1 MKPWERVV
9 FGLAALA
16 FLAAVG
22 VKLHELDMPVARFVR
37 SFDIDELNRV
47 GDLVALPGK
56 GVVVAGAFLLIG
68 FLGWWR
74 QRDQLAPM
82 TFSMAGLGHWASDW
96 WRQRNQLTDVGLRG
110 LLAQLGISAVTQLIK
125 HLIGRPRPRFAHS
138 DAFSLGP
145 SLATGFD
152 SFPSGHVANAFGAA
166 TVLAW
171 FFPAVRIPL
180 YLVAGLV
187 AVSRVLRGSHFP
199 TDVWAGAV
207 LGVVVGSVAAVGLRR
222 WANDALPGLLRTG
235 APVAVSTFAIL
246 WIVLHPAPAWSHE
259 VIFLGVGVALVLAGG
274 LVRGLSWTY
283 LEGED
288 KGPLRAVGRL
298 LLIIGVAVGCAPW
311 WAAVLLG
318 VVLVPLGLA
327 GFRQEHAPATKS
339 AHAWAAVPV
348 WGREALA
355 VGAALVVLAALQS
368 VQGLLP
374 LGQAL
379 LQSAP

>member
-9 FGLAALA
+9 FGLIALTV
-16 FLAAVG
+16 LAAIG

-37 SFDIDELNRV
+37 SFDIDALNLV
-47 GDLVALPGK
+47 GDLLALPGK
-56 GVVVAGAFLLIG
+56 GVVVTGAFILIG
-68 FLGWWR
+68 YLGWWR
-74 QRDQLAPM
+74 QRHQLAPM
-82 TFSMAGLGHWASDW
+82 TLSMAGLGHWASDW
-96 WRQRNQLTDVGLRG
+96 WRQRNRLTDIGAHG
-110 LLAQLGISAVTQLIK
+110 LLAQVSIAAATQLLK
-125 HLIGRPRPRFAHS
+125 HFIGRPRPRFTHG
-138 DAFSLGP
+138 DELVLGP
-145 SLATGFD
+145 SLDSGLD

-171 FFPAVRIPL
+171 FFPSVRTPL

-207 LGVVVGSVAAVGLRR
+207 LGVVIGSMVVVGLKR
-222 WANDALPGLLRTG
+222 WPDDALPGLLRTG
-235 APVAVSTFAIL
+235 MPVAVATFSIL
-246 WIVLHPAPAWSHE
+246 WIVLRPAPARSYE
-259 VIFLGVGVALVLAGG
+259 VISLGVGVALVLAGG

-298 LLIIGVAVGCAPW
+298 LLIVGVAVGCAPW

-318 VVLVPLGLA
+318 AVLVPQWVA
-327 GFRQEHAPATKS
+327 GFRQAYTPATVPVR
-339 AHAWAAVPV
+339 ALAEVPV

-368 VQGLLP
+368 VKGLLP
-374 LGQAL
+374 LR
-379 LQSAP
+379 

>member
-9 FGLAALA
+9 FGLAALTV
-16 FLAAVG
+16 LAAIG

-37 SFDIDELNRV
+37 SFDIGALNLV

-56 GVVVAGAFLLIG
+56 GVVVTGAFLLISL
-68 FLGWWR
+68 LGWRR

-82 TFSMAGLGHWASDW
+82 TFSMAGLVHWVSNW
-96 WRQRNQLTDVGLRG
+96 WRQRNQLTDIGLRG
-110 LLAQLGISAVTQLIK
+110 LLAQLSITAATQFLK

-138 DAFSLGP
+138 DEFSLGP

-152 SFPSGHVANAFGAA
+152 SFPSGHAANAFGAA

-171 FFPAVRIPL
+171 FFPAVRVPL

-199 TDVWAGAV
+199 TDVLAGVV
-207 LGVVVGSVAAVGLRR
+207 LGVVIGSVVVVGLKQ
-222 WANDALPGLLRTG
+222 WPDDALPGLLRTG
-235 APVAVSTFAIL
+235 VPVAVSTFAIL
-246 WIVLHPAPAWSHE
+246 WVVLHPAPARSYE
-259 VIFLGVGVALVLAGG
+259 IISLGVGVALVLAGG
-274 LVRGLSWTY
+274 FVRGLSWTY

-288 KGPLRAVGRL
+288 KGPLRTVGRL
-298 LLIIGVAVGCAPW
+298 LLIVGVAVGCAPW

-318 VVLVPLGLA
+318 AALVPLGAA
-327 GFRQEHAPATKS
+327 GFRQAHGPATVPVR
-339 AHAWAAVPV
+339 ALAAVPV

-368 VQGLLP
+368 VKGLLP
-374 LGQAL
+374 LR
-379 LQSAP
+379 

>member
-9 FGLAALA
+9 FGLAALTVLTA
-16 FLAAVG
+16 IG

-37 SFDIDELNRV
+37 SFDIGALNLV

-56 GVVVAGAFLLIG
+56 GVVVTGAFILISL
-68 FLGWWR
+68 LGWRR

-82 TFSMAGLGHWASDW
+82 TFSMAGLVHWVSNW
-96 WRQRNQLTDVGLRG
+96 WRQRNQLTDIGLRG
-110 LLAQLGISAVTQLIK
+110 LLAQLSITAATQFLK

-138 DAFSLGP
+138 DEFSLGP

-152 SFPSGHVANAFGAA
+152 SFPSGHAANAFGAA

-171 FFPAVRIPL
+171 FFPAVRVPL

-199 TDVWAGAV
+199 TDVLAGVV
-207 LGVVVGSVAAVGLRR
+207 LGVVIGSVVVVGLKQ
-222 WANDALPGLLRTG
+222 WPDDALPGLLRTG
-235 APVAVSTFAIL
+235 VPVAVSTFAIL
-246 WIVLHPAPAWSHE
+246 WVVLHPAPARSYE
-259 VIFLGVGVALVLAGG
+259 IISLGVGVALVLAGG
-274 LVRGLSWTY
+274 FVRGLSWTY

-288 KGPLRAVGRL
+288 KGPLRTVGRL
-298 LLIIGVAVGCAPW
+298 LLIVGVAVGCAPW

-318 VVLVPLGLA
+318 AALVPLGAA
-327 GFRQEHAPATKS
+327 GFRQAHGPATVPVR
-339 AHAWAAVPV
+339 ALAAVPV

-368 VQGLLP
+368 VKGLLP
-374 LGQAL
+374 LR
-379 LQSAP
+379 